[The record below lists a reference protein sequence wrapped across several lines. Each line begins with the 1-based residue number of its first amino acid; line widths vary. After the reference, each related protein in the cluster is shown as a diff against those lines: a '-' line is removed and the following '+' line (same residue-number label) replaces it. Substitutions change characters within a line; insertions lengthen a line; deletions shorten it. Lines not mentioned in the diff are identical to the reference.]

1 MKSREL
7 EKMLAGLTGWTLSE
21 IDQRMRPLRAE
32 GLPAFASTA
41 RGLHAPDIAPIHA
54 AMMLLQLVSRRAVDA
69 GQVGRTA
76 RQLCSVSEAIG
87 TQIGPKGTSLTL
99 FLTILLTNGA
109 PLQPTRIEATP
120 DGKNAWLDFYS
131 ESDRCEGRFWFSNTH
146 EPCDGAIEHRLVI
159 GGDALAKIRA
169 AVSDPIAD
177 SAFFAMMTDA
187 VNQQIALD
195 GVAHFRGGK

>member
-7 EKMLAGLTGWTLSE
+7 EKLLAGLTGWTSSE

-54 AMMLLQLVSRRAVDA
+54 AMMLLQLISRRAVDA
-69 GQVGRTA
+69 GPVGRTA
-76 RQLCSVSEAIG
+76 RQLGPASEE
-87 TQIGPKGTSLTL
+87 TGPPVSLTF
-99 FLTILLTNGA
+99 FLTMLLTNGM
-109 PLQPTRIEATP
+109 PLQLTRFEATP
-120 DGKNAWLDFYS
+120 DGKNVWLDCYS
-131 ESDRCEGRFWFSNTH
+131 EADCHGSQFCFSDTH

-159 GGDALAKIRA
+159 GRDALATIRA
-169 AVSDPIAD
+169 AVSGPIAQG
-177 SAFFAMMTDA
+177 AFLAMMTDA

-195 GVAHFRGGK
+195 GPDSILKGK